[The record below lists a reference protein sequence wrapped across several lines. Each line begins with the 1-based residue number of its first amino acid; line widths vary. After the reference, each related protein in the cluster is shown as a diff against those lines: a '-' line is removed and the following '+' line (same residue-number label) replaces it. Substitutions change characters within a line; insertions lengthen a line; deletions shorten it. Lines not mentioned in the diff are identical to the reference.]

1 MRRVRTILAAAATA
15 VFLCLQLAAADPEP
29 TPTPTPEPSTS
40 TSVEPSAPPS
50 TPPPAPTPWGDRADD
65 LITRALAASTTG
77 ATAANHASLAE
88 ALGRRRGWSDP
99 ATTAALAQ
107 VMAMRLPDGG
117 WGLPYAWDAYQDASI
132 NPANTTYTVSLVA
145 VGEVLLQAYVAGVVD
160 KAVISGVLS
169 RLYAIPRL
177 AVSGGYCLSYSSAAA
192 DNQPTYCVHNVNA
205 GVGAF
210 LVRAQRAGMPPATWW
225 MSMITKYEVTKYDP
239 NARDWRYMDGGSYNN
254 DPAHTGYN
262 VASLQVLAPPIAA
275 EATAFHIGTNLT
287 NPNDVWLH
295 MSLAPYACAQAAQW
309 LTEVDTEFAK
319 PGNSTFG
326 LLVQAA
332 ALTAQAAAACDPPPT
347 P

>member
-1 MRRVRTILAAAATA
+1 MRIPRALLAAAVATA
-15 VFLCLQLAAADPEP
+15 VFLCPQLAAADPEP
-29 TPTPTPEPSTS
+29 TPTPEPSVS
-40 TSVEPSAPPS
+40 TT
-50 TPPPAPTPWGDRADD
+50 TPPPPATPWGDRADD

-77 ATAANHASLAE
+77 ATAANHAALAE
-88 ALGRRRGWSDP
+88 AIGRRRGWSDP

-107 VMAMRLPDGG
+107 VMSMRLADGG
-117 WGLPYAWDAYQDASI
+117 WGLPYAWDAYQDGTV
-132 NPANTTYTVSLVA
+132 NPVTTTYTVSLVA

-160 KAVISGVLS
+160 RTVISSVLT

-205 GVGAF
+205 GVAAF
-210 LVRAQRAGMPPATWW
+210 LVRAQRATMPPAAWW
-225 MSMITKYEVTKYDP
+225 QSMITKYEVTKYDP
-239 NARDWRYMDGGSYNN
+239 NARDWRYMDGGSYLN

-275 EATAFHIGTNLT
+275 EATTFHIGTNLA

-295 MSLAPYACAQAAQW
+295 LALAPFACTQAAQW
-309 LTEVDTEFAK
+309 LPEVDTEFAK
-319 PGNSTFG
+319 PANSTFG

-332 ALTAQAAAACDPPPT
+332 QLTAQAAAVCDPPST